1 MNHLEKA
8 VETALN
14 AHAGDEDK
22 AGATYIRHPLRLM
35 EQVETEDER
44 IAAVLHDVVE
54 DSTHDLSTIE
64 SQFGSNIS
72 DAVDALTKRDGES
85 YLDDFI
91 PRCAENEIARR
102 VKQADIKDNMNL
114 TRLAEVD
121 ESTIERQIK
130 YHRALRYLETYE
142 DD

>member
-1 MNHLEKA
+1 MNRLEKA
-8 VETALN
+8 IEIALD
-14 AHAGDEDK
+14 AHTGDEDK

-35 EQVETEDER
+35 EQVDTDEER

-54 DSTHDLSTIE
+54 DSTQDLATIE
-64 SQFGSNIS
+64 STFGTEIR
-72 DAVDALTKRDGES
+72 DAVDALTKRDDEA

-102 VKQADIKDNMNL
+102 VKQVDIKDNMDL
-114 TRLAEVD
+114 TRLPEVD
-121 ESTIERQIK
+121 ESTVERQIK

-142 DD
+142 E

>member
-1 MNHLEKA
+1 MNRLEKA
-8 VETALN
+8 IDMALD

-35 EQVETEDER
+35 EQADTDDER

-54 DSTHDLSTIE
+54 DSTKDLATIE
-64 SQFGSNIS
+64 STFGSEIR
-72 DAVDALTKRDGES
+72 DAVDALTKREDEA
-85 YLDDFI
+85 YLNDFI

-102 VKQADIKDNMNL
+102 VKQADIKDNMDL
-114 TRLAEVD
+114 TRLQEVD
-121 ESTIERQIK
+121 ERTVKRQLK

-142 DD
+142 E